1 MWKNIFKKKY
11 MKFTCTKENINKVLS
26 LVSPLAG
33 KQGHLPI
40 LMNVLIV
47 VQESKV
53 ELIATNLEI
62 AIKTNLRAK
71 IEKIGSFT
79 VPAKTLSDYINL
91 LSDGQIDISLE
102 ENELIIK
109 SGSSSTKI
117 KGMPADEFPVVPEVE
132 EKNVYNISAEKF
144 KNALVKIVIAAS
156 KNEIRPE
163 LSGVYMGFF
172 KSKYDGLVLAA
183 TDSYRLSEL
192 KIAVEQGK
200 NEIESI
206 VPARTVYEIVRLL
219 SLAKENEEE
228 SNVRIW
234 VSDNQIAVRYDCF
247 EMTSR
252 LVDGKYP
259 DYSQIIPVKFKTTA
273 VLPVDILIKKIK
285 AAGLFTTTGINGVS
299 FDFNVKNS
307 ALSISSTSTQT
318 GEYNSEIDAEI
329 QGEENSI
336 LLNYKYILDGLQQ
349 MNNDIVFNINN
360 ADSPCLLQEKNK
372 NDYIYIIM
380 PIRQ

>member
-1 MWKNIFKKKY
+1 
-11 MKFTCTKENINKVLS
+11 MKFTCTKENINKILG
-26 LVSPLAG
+26 LISPLAS

-47 VQESKV
+47 AQESKV

-71 IEKIGSFT
+71 IENTGSFT

-132 EKNVYNISAEKF
+132 EKNVYTISAEKF
-144 KNALVKIVIAAS
+144 KNALAKTVIAAS

-183 TDSYRLSEL
+183 TDSYRLSES

-200 NEIESI
+200 NETESI

-219 SLAKENEEE
+219 SLSKENEAE
-228 SNVRIW
+228 NQVRVW
-234 VSDNQIAVRYDCF
+234 VSDNQIAIRYDGF

-259 DYSQIIPVKFKTTA
+259 DYSQIIPTKFKTTA
-273 VLPVDILIKKIK
+273 ILPADVLIKKIK
-285 AAGLFTTTGINGVS
+285 AAGLFTTTGVNGVS
-299 FDFNVKNS
+299 FDFNVKNNT
-307 ALSISSTSTQT
+307 LSVSSTSTQT
-318 GEYNSEIDAEI
+318 GEHNSEVDADI

-336 LLNYKYILDGLQQ
+336 LLNHKYTLDGLQQ
-349 MNNDIVFNINN
+349 IDNEVVFNVNSP
-360 ADSPCLLQEKNK
+360 DSPCLIQEKNK